1 SSNTA
6 VLFERARA
14 LGVRWMTDLECA
26 EAGAVGV
33 RSFVEDFAHD
43 LDVLYLTIDLDVL
56 PAAVAPGVSAPAGLG
71 VHAALVAAAV
81 RRRCHRDAGPAGRGR
96 AEPGPGHRWAYRPHR
111 SASGGPGRPPGCGP
125 ALTRPA
131 VPAPAPRR
139 AGPRP
144 GALAYPGGFETTR
157 RARREGASVA
167 DRRCVFIDFD
177 GTFAHRGVAPLAHAQ
192 AVHRARANGH
202 RVLLCTGRPASIVA
216 PEVAEIFDGTVAS
229 AGGWVRVGDHL
240 LQDRRFPEEL
250 GRCAVEV
257 LQRHDIP
264 FALETPEALL
274 CTPCS
279 A

>member
-1 SSNTA
+1 RALDYAVLGIAESSNTA

-43 LDVLYLTIDLDVL
+43 LDVLYLTLGLGVL

-71 VHAALVAAAV
+71 VGPGGGCGA
-81 RRRCHRDAGPAGRGR
+81 RGRCPRAAGPAGRGR
-96 AEPGPGHRWAYRPHR
+96 AEPAPGHRWAYRPHR

-125 ALTRPA
+125 ALPRPA

-167 DRRCVFIDFD
+167 DRRCVF
-177 GTFAHRGVAPLAHAQ
+177 
-192 AVHRARANGH
+192 
-202 RVLLCTGRPASIVA
+202 
-216 PEVAEIFDGTVAS
+216 
-229 AGGWVRVGDHL
+229 
-240 LQDRRFPEEL
+240 
-250 GRCAVEV
+250 
-257 LQRHDIP
+257 
-264 FALETPEALL
+264 
-274 CTPCS
+274 
-279 A
+279 